1 MVAFNFTDRD
11 YKERKVVLEI
21 AHEVGTFG
29 IAIRNKG
36 EDGESFDYMNAI
48 IPLDKM
54 RESGL
59 FIKEIVRVKEVN

>member
-1 MVAFNFTDRD
+1 M
-11 YKERKVVLEI
+11 LEI
-21 AHEVGTFG
+21 DHEVGTFG